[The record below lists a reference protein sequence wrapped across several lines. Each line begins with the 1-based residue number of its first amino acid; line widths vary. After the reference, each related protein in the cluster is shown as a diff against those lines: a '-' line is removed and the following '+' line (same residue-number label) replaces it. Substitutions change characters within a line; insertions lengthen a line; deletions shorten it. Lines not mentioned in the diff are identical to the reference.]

1 MALNFPK
8 SPTLNEEY
16 PAGNGI
22 TYVWDGSKWTAR
34 GTETG
39 IPILPDENGN
49 VVITGTLTVQGTTI
63 TGNSLTVT
71 DITGVSA
78 DISGSVTAGS
88 GNISGDLSAT
98 NATLSG
104 NLNAVD
110 STLSGNLNA
119 VNSTLS
125 GDLSAAD
132 LTAANADLSGNLNV
146 AGDIDND

>member
-1 MALNFPK
+1 MALNFPNT
-8 SPTLNEEY
+8 PAPNEEY
-16 PAGNGI
+16 KATNGV
-22 TYVWDGSKWTAR
+22 TYVWDGAKWTAR

-39 IPILPDENGN
+39 LPLLPDEDGN
-49 VVITGTLTVQGTTI
+49 VVITGTLTVNGTTI

-88 GNISGDLSAT
+88 GDISG
-98 NATLSG
+98 
-104 NLNAVD
+104 
-110 STLSGNLNA
+110 
-119 VNSTLS
+119 
-125 GDLSAAD
+125 D